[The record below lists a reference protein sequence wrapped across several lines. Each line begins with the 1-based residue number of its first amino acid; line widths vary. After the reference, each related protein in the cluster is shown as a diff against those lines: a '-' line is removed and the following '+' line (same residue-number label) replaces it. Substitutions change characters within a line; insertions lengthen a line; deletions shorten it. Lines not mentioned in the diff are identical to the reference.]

1 MPTTNSSPISSPHVS
16 QGLAEPGVVA
26 VSGVSDHGRAR
37 NSLGDGL
44 PDLFGGDERFGAEHD
59 IIWHTGSGT
68 PALRRRSGSSL
79 QSSGR

>member
-1 MPTTNSSPISSPHVS
+1 
-16 QGLAEPGVVA
+16 L
-26 VSGVSDHGRAR
+26 R
-37 NSLGDGL
+37 
-44 PDLFGGDERFGAEHD
+44 DLFGGDERFGAEHG